1 MINGIR
7 EGIYIFTAMQ
17 AVKQDQQQKIYFEIF
32 RKIHRKYLW

>member
-7 EGIYIFTAMQ
+7 EGIYIFAAMQ

-32 RKIHRKYLW
+32 RKIHRKYL